1 MWSRICNAEQIKK
14 NILEIVKKQAYRS
27 FIFAMKGSSHTLRF
41 EHLQDIFELS
51 MEKLCSITCK
61 MIRGKELK
69 ARLDY
74 QTNSLI
80 IGQNDLTYL
89 EKLANNVASKIAVV
103 SNINEKLFDAKYVGV
118 GF

>member
-14 NILEIVKKQAYRS
+14 NILEIVKKQAYKS

-61 MIRGKELK
+61 MIRSKELK